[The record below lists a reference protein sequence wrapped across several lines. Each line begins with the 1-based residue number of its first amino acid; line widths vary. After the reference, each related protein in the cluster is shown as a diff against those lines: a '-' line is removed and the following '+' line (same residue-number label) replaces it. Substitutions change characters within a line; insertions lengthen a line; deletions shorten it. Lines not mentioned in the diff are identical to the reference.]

1 VWFLD
6 VGTPVTTTN
15 GDDGEFGGD
24 DGTSDSG
31 GYFLGALDTETD
43 VSVKVTD
50 GDERLESGS
59 LTGRG
64 LLLYGSDVHDLI
76 LQGRQELVDN
86 LVLLDGEREE
96 VAFLQRLDLSIVDE
110 TTKLGDRDPC
120 LLLVLLTTT
129 TTTTSSSSTVRT
141 SSTTETTSR
150 SSSASGTSSTLS
162 HDVLCVGVEF

>member
-64 LLLYGSDVHDLI
+64 LLLYGSDVHDLV
-76 LQGRQELVDN
+76 GCKVKK
-86 LVLLDGEREE
+86 ERETRYE
-96 VAFLQRLDLSIVDE
+96 VSHFTPHLSPGP
-110 TTKLGDRDPC
+110 KL
-120 LLLVLLTTT
+120 
-129 TTTTSSSSTVRT
+129 TSSFKVGKNLSTIWYSLMGR
-141 SSTTETTSR
+141 EKR
-150 SSSASGTSSTLS
+150 
-162 HDVLCVGVEF
+162 